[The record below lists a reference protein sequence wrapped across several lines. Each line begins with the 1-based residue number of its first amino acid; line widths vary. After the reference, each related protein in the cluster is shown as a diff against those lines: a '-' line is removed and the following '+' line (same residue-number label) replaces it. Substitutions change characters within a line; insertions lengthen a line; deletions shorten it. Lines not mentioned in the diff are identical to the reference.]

1 MISKLNITALFILIT
16 AFIAT
21 VLTHTVRHYFIINN
35 YLLQLIIN
43 SLPSFCAAIG
53 FSMIPIIINIKK
65 QAQAII
71 AICIGLIL
79 YEFEQYYTIRV
90 FDFADIIS
98 SIFGTSLGLM
108 ISYKFKTTT

>member
-1 MISKLNITALFILIT
+1 MTSKLNITAIFILIT

-21 VLTHTVRHYFIINN
+21 LLTHTVRHYFVIDSL
-35 YLLQLIIN
+35 LLQLIIN

-65 QAQAII
+65 QTQAIM
-71 AICIGLIL
+71 AIGIGLIL
-79 YEFEQYYTIRV
+79 YELEQYFTIRV

-98 SIFGTSLGLM
+98 SIIGTSLGLIM
-108 ISYKFKTTT
+108 SYKLNTSA